1 MAATGPSWTQVHPS
15 QLLPETIVNFNQAS
29 GAFETLGGEGPQVRL
44 NDGDLY
50 VYMKTLTIRTRVM
63 TGQTNANQ
71 LPSSTIS
78 VAPISAP
85 VYKIRTRAEW
95 DRSDESAFN
104 RWGINMVEAQRL
116 GMRQGTFQ
124 QLRNLVLVGNNPIA
138 GEGLLNAALAVST
151 TLPPDSF
158 GNTTASTYDS
168 GQMAV
173 FFLGVF
179 GAMKVRTMQLGMPGR
194 FVVLG
199 SQRTLQTFEWAGIVQ
214 LTSFQ
219 RPGGGSLTTAGV
231 VKEVTTMNG
240 DKLLWTYDDTLQGRG
255 AGGTDA
261 ILIVMPEVEK
271 QEQAEFNT
279 NEFADLTP
287 SMAATCLQLI
297 DRAAPLE
304 ITSPLAGGA
313 VDMIGEMS
321 STPGWA
327 IRPEAVTIISM
338 AP

>member
-1 MAATGPSWTQVHPS
+1 MAATGPSWTQIHPS
-15 QLLPETIVNFNQAS
+15 QLLPEVIVNFNQAS

-44 NDGDLY
+44 NEGDLY
-50 VYMKTLTIRTRVM
+50 VYMKTVTIRTRTM
-63 TGQTNANQ
+63 LGQSPANS
-71 LPSSTIS
+71 LPSSTTT

-85 VYKIRTRAEW
+85 VYKIRSRAEW
-95 DRSDESAFN
+95 DRADEQAFN
-104 RWGINMVEAQRL
+104 RWGINIVEAQRL
-116 GMRQGTFQ
+116 GMRQGSFQ
-124 QLRNLVLVGNNPIA
+124 QLRGLLLIGNNPVA
-138 GEGLLNAALAVST
+138 GEGLLNSALAT
-151 TLPPDSF
+151 NITLPPDTF
-158 GNTTASTYDS
+158 GNTTASSYDS

-173 FFLGVF
+173 FFLGVI
-179 GAMKVRTMQLGMPGR
+179 GAMKTRTMQLGIANR

-199 SQRTLQTFEWAGIVQ
+199 PQRILQVFEWAGIVQ

-219 RPGGGSLTTAGV
+219 RPGGGSMTTAGV
-231 VKEVTTMNG
+231 TKEVTMMNG
-240 DKLLWTYDDTLQGRG
+240 DKLVWTYDDTLIGRG

-261 ILIVMPEVEK
+261 VLMVMPEVEK
-271 QEQAEFNT
+271 PERPQYNT

-287 SMAATCLQLI
+287 SLAATTVQFL

-304 ITSPLAGGA
+304 IISPLAGGA

-321 STPGWA
+321 ATPGWA